1 MPLLIIIGLLALAAF
16 WAVSTYNFFV
26 SSKARIAAAI
36 QEIGNQLKRQA
47 DLIPNLESAAKGY
60 LKHEKGIFEALT
72 DARKDVTAAVKSGNL
87 QKMSD
92 AGSKVAELLPQIRVA
107 VESNPEIK
115 GTEVVVPL
123 MDELRDTADKVMYS
137 RRLLIDL
144 TADYNVKRVTF
155 PSSIIA
161 NMFGVTEM
169 KGMIMESDV
178 DANSVSASE
187 MKTPKVSL

>member
-1 MPLLIIIGLLALAAF
+1 MPLLIIIGLLAVGAF
-16 WAVSTYNFFV
+16 WAISQYNFFV
-26 SSKARIAAAI
+26 SSKARVKAAI

-60 LKHEKGIFEALT
+60 LKHEKEIFAALT
-72 DARKDVTAAVKSGNL
+72 EARKDVSSAVKSGDL

-92 AGSKVAELLPQIRVA
+92 AGSKVAQLLPQIKVA

-115 GTEVVVPL
+115 GTEVVTPL
-123 MDELRDTADKVMYS
+123 MEELRDTADKIMYS

-155 PSSIIA
+155 PSSVVA
-161 NMFGVTEM
+161 NVFGITEI
-169 KGMIMESDV
+169 KGMIMENES
-178 DANSVSASE
+178 DANSMNAND
-187 MKTPKVSL
+187 MKTPKISL